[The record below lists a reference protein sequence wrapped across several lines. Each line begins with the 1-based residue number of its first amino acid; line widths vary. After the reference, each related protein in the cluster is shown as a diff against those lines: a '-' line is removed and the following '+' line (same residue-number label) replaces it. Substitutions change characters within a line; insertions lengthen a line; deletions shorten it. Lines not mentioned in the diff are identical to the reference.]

1 LLYCPSSKP
10 RSAGLTGHGRSRMTY
25 MRKVLSKLKLAFIAW
40 LRQPMDEM
48 DRRQTHNEIQPLFPP
63 KE

>member
-1 LLYCPSSKP
+1 
-10 RSAGLTGHGRSRMTY
+10 